1 MQEEV
6 GVRTLT
12 KILIITVH
20 PLYPISHGG
29 IVRVIEEAKF
39 LTNNG
44 IEVHL
49 VGNSTKKSYL
59 EIVENITGAK
69 AYSFSILTYLTSGIL
84 SKFGLFTIGWI
95 NNSFIRWDIN
105 KLVKK
110 IKPDIIQV
118 EFIHTAHQVSIISKK
133 FNIPLIISEHNVEY
147 IKLSIEKQGYI
158 TKFKLMEKN
167 ICNSANYITTVSE
180 KDKEEL
186 IRIGVNRPIKTIPN
200 GVDYQRF
207 QIETDVRDRLRQ
219 KYGIQKDDIVLIF
232 HGTLNYNPNI
242 TANELLKNQIFPELS
257 SKYKNLKL
265 LLIGPGRTSLISN
278 KVIEL
283 SEITFDE
290 FPMHLSMG
298 DIGVVPLTAGSGTR
312 LKIIEYLALGIPT
325 VSTEIGAEGL
335 PVCDNRDILISRDA
349 RDDLIRKITILLND
363 KKLQQ
368 RLSKNGK
375 KLVIEEL
382 DWNVVLKKYL
392 TIYDE
397 LKPGKGLTR

>member
-1 MQEEV
+1 MT
-6 GVRTLT
+6 R
-12 KILIITVH
+12 ILIITIH

-39 LTNNG
+39 LSKSG

-49 VGNSTKKSYL
+49 VGNITKKRDL
-59 EIVENITGAK
+59 EIVEKITGAR
-69 AYSFSILTYLTSGIL
+69 AYTFSMLTFLTSGIF
-84 SKFGLFTIGWI
+84 SKLGLFTIGWI
-95 NNSFIRWDIN
+95 NNIFIRWDVN

-133 FNIPLIISEHNVEY
+133 YNIPLLISEHNVEY
-147 IKLSIEKQGYI
+147 IKLSIEKQRDIG
-158 TKFKLMEKN
+158 KFKSIEKN

-186 IRIGVNRPIKTIPN
+186 LRIGINRPIKTIPN

-207 QIETDVRDRLRQ
+207 QVKKDVRDRLRQ
-219 KYGIQKDDIVLIF
+219 KYGIQKDDVVLVF

-242 TANELLKNQIFPELS
+242 TANDLLKNQIFPELS
-257 SKYKNLKL
+257 SKHTNLKL
-265 LLIGPGRTSLISN
+265 LLIGPGRISFTGD

-283 SEITFDE
+283 SDISFDE
-290 FPMHLSMG
+290 FPTHLSMG

-335 PVCDNRDILISRDA
+335 PVSDNREILIA
-349 RDDLIRKITILLND
+349 RDVKDDLMKKIALLLND
-363 KKLQQ
+363 KRLQQ
-368 RLSKNGK
+368 RLSENGK

-382 DWNVVLKKYL
+382 DWNVVLKEYL
-392 TIYDE
+392 RIYDQ
-397 LKPGKGLTR
+397 LKPGKSLNPKKG